1 MPLRQHAAS
10 QAPRARTPGPPVAA
24 WLPLGAA
31 LFAGLVVVAA
41 LAGSEPDAAGRVD
54 VLPVL
59 GGAIERTLHEPVV
72 AGVLAGLLALLLAAV
87 VRRARLRRLAWTATA
102 VDVADFTA
110 PEGVDE
116 DTARQLTLRF
126 RERLSELHLAAPGPQ
141 PGAAPASD
149 FLQLIG
155 SATQANGVLGFA
167 GALLSSAWP
176 QHAYQVQG
184 ALTRRE
190 GDKPWG
196 VTIQVVVLPSTVSP
210 PKVCWGSSYREA
222 VDHAAN
228 YAAAF
233 IMPRTRWVKRPPWA
247 DWKGVA
253 MPPQLVDA
261 YERGSVYTAQCR
273 YDEALRQFYEALA
286 LDPKSVEIRLRIGFV
301 QEKMGMPLDALATYQ
316 ATREL
321 ADLRGGS
328 EHTANIARYRL
339 AVILG
344 SGGELAHDW
353 CRDDREG
360 TARARERAALRAFMT
375 PTLTDLCRKRIEQTR
390 AGNREG
396 LVLLLRGT
404 DADEHR
410 ELRLRE
416 VFQVTALRELDEL
429 RAGLDL
435 MPLADR
441 QRGLTRT
448 AVSLSKKCV
457 GVRLDH
463 TRVALADALGE
474 PNGKL
479 PRPTAAGLRAA
490 AAAAGLRQRRTT
502 WAERYCAASLY
513 ALGITCGA
521 EQAEVDELAKAAV
534 DELRQAVAAADTS
547 YVASRRAWLVSED
560 PDLEDLRATHA
571 FEQFE
576 ATCFPGGGPPVRR
589 PREAHKWERVEYVRR
604 LVRGCAERREALW
617 QARADGPVDGHESH
631 ADWWDEEREAWSL
644 IGRVALDCEHRGTRL
659 ELIDAL
665 RAWSERHGWA
675 RVSLDYPDF
684 VDIAPAEPLTAR
696 DVAHAQRTL
705 TSLERR
711 AASEAAR
718 CPRATSRDVAD
729 EAALRQTCR
738 ERAYAWRR
746 LQHRLRVTVRR
757 APLPETGAGN
767 GQAPVPADGAAS
779 VAG

>member
-1 MPLRQHAAS
+1 
-10 QAPRARTPGPPVAA
+10 
-24 WLPLGAA
+24 
-31 LFAGLVVVAA
+31 
-41 LAGSEPDAAGRVD
+41 
-54 VLPVL
+54 
-59 GGAIERTLHEPVV
+59 
-72 AGVLAGLLALLLAAV
+72 
-87 VRRARLRRLAWTATA
+87 
-102 VDVADFTA
+102 
-110 PEGVDE
+110 
-116 DTARQLTLRF
+116 
-126 RERLSELHLAAPGPQ
+126 
-141 PGAAPASD
+141 
-149 FLQLIG
+149 
-155 SATQANGVLGFA
+155 
-167 GALLSSAWP
+167 
-176 QHAYQVQG
+176 
-184 ALTRRE
+184 
-190 GDKPWG
+190 
-196 VTIQVVVLPSTVSP
+196 VTIQVVALPSTVSP
-210 PKVCWGSSYREA
+210 PKVCWGSSYGEA

-233 IMPRTRWVKRPPWA
+233 ILPRTRWVKRPPWA

-286 LDPKSVEIRLRIGFV
+286 LDPKNLDIRLRIGFV
-301 QEKMGMPLDALATYQ
+301 QEKMGIPLDALATYQ
-316 ATREL
+316 ATRDL
-321 ADLRGGS
+321 AKLRGGS
-328 EHTANIARYRL
+328 DHTANMAHYRL

-344 SGGELAHDW
+344 SGVELAHEW
-353 CRDDREG
+353 CRDDGDG
-360 TARARERAALRAFMT
+360 TARARERVALRAFMT
-375 PTLTDLCRKRIEQTR
+375 PTLTDLCKEEITQTR
-390 AGNREG
+390 AGDHAG
-396 LVLLLRGT
+396 LVRLLRGH
-404 DADEHR
+404 DIDEHR

-416 VFQVTALRELDEL
+416 VFQVTAQHELDKL
-429 RAGLDL
+429 RAEVDL
-435 MPLADR
+435 MPPPDR
-441 QRGLTRT
+441 QRDLTRT
-448 AVSLSKKCV
+448 AVSLSMQCV
-457 GVRLDH
+457 GVRLEH
-463 TRVALADALGE
+463 TRAALADAHGE
-474 PNGKL
+474 SRAERPL
-479 PRPTAAGLRAA
+479 PTAPGLQAAAEGAGL
-490 AAAAGLRQRRTT
+490 GRQPPT

-521 EQAEVDELAKAAV
+521 EEGQVDALAKAAV
-534 DELRQAVAAADTS
+534 DELRRAVAAADTS

-617 QARADGPVDGHESH
+617 QARADGPLDGHESH

-665 RAWSERHGWA
+665 RAWSERHGWP
-675 RVSLDYPDF
+675 RVALDYPDF
-684 VDIAPAEPLTAR
+684 VDIAPAEPLTER

-711 AASEAAR
+711 AGAEVDR

-729 EAALRQTCR
+729 EAALRETCR

-757 APLPETGAGN
+757 APMPEAGAAN
-767 GQAPVPADGAAS
+767 GGADGEMAAPLTS
-779 VAG
+779 APSRLGRRPTP